1 MDYIE
6 VSFTIGPIE
15 PGTDILM
22 AELSLLD
29 FESFIE
35 TDDGLLAYAQE
46 DDFNAHELEELPV
59 LSNSQFKVKYSY
71 KKIEQKNWNAE
82 WESSFEPIIVDDR
95 CVVRAPFHE
104 EVGGVE
110 YDIIMEPRM
119 AFGTGHH
126 ETTFLML
133 SYILDMQIEAKR
145 VMDVGCG
152 TGVLA
157 ILAAFKN
164 ASHVEAVDIDE
175 WAYDNAKDN
184 CKINN
189 CDDIVVYQG
198 GAEKLS
204 EKEFDVIF
212 ANINRNIL
220 LQDMKAYT
228 NSLINNGELLLS
240 GFYEEDIDML
250 MDEAN
255 KYGMVLVEKKKRN
268 KWVSLKLKKQV

>member
-6 VSFTIGPIE
+6 VNFTIDPVE

-35 TDDGLLAYAQE
+35 TDYGLLAYVQE
-46 DDFNAHELEELPV
+46 DDFNADELEELPI
-59 LSNSQFKVKYSY
+59 LSNNQFKVKYSY

-133 SYILDMQIEAKR
+133 SYILDMQFEGKR
-145 VMDVGCG
+145 VMDMGCG

-157 ILAAFKN
+157 ILAAFKG
-164 ASHVEAVDIDE
+164 AKYVEAVDIDE
-175 WAYDNAKDN
+175 WAYDNAIDN

-189 CDDIVVYQG
+189 CNDIVVIEG
-198 GAEKLS
+198 GAEKLNG
-204 EKEFDVIF
+204 KEFDIIF

-220 LQDMKAYT
+220 LQDMKTYAD
-228 NSLINNGELLLS
+228 SLINKGELLLS

-250 MDEAN
+250 VDEAT
-255 KYGMVLVEKKKRN
+255 KHGIVLVEKKKRN
-268 KWVSLKLKKQV
+268 KWVSLKLKKEA